1 MAKTIQQVEQ
11 VTIRFAGD
19 SGDGM
24 QLTGTRFT
32 SETALFG
39 NDLST
44 LPDFPAEIRAPAGT
58 TFGVSAFQIHFG
70 ASEVRTAGDAAT
82 LWRWVKDGAGDLV
95 ITDVVMPGMGGM
107 EAIRRLLAVD
117 ARARI
122 LVLSF
127 YDSWVIP
134 TRVLKAGAK
143 GYLSKRSAPD
153 QLIDAVRR
161 LAAGQSYIEPRI
173 AQSMAEQ
180 AVFGDKE
187 PIERLTRRE
196 FEVFQL
202 LASGERAPD
211 IADKL
216 HLSLKTVGT
225 HRTRIMKKLEASTL
239 ADLARLAF
247 QYGLLER
254 Q

>member
-1 MAKTIQQVEQ
+1 M
-11 VTIRFAGD
+11 
-19 SGDGM
+19 
-24 QLTGTRFT
+24 
-32 SETALFG
+32 
-39 NDLST
+39 
-44 LPDFPAEIRAPAGT
+44 T
-58 TFGVSAFQIHFG
+58 T
-70 ASEVRTAGDAAT
+70 
-82 LWRWVKDGAGDLV
+82 
-95 ITDVVMPGMGGM
+95 
-107 EAIRRLLAVD
+107 
-117 ARARI
+117 
-122 LVLSF
+122 
-127 YDSWVIP
+127 
-134 TRVLKAGAK
+134 
-143 GYLSKRSAPD
+143 LSKRSAPD

-161 LAAGQSYIEPRI
+161 LAAGESYIEPRI

-180 AVFGDKE
+180 AAFGDKE